1 MQKRLPTLGL
11 IGLLS
16 LFITPRGFSEK
27 RPPGKYKRIQ
37 KYLDQATRSKL
48 AGVVVYIQSPKHG
61 EWIIPSGY
69 ANLEKRTA
77 LQGDHIFSLASIGKM
92 YNAVAVL
99 KLVEEGRLKLD
110 DKIADHL
117 PVEIIRN
124 LPNATEVT
132 LRHLLR
138 HASGFVNYEK
148 DPELIRQY
156 VSGQLKLD
164 MLSHLDALRKYV
176 FGKAAL
182 FKPGEKYSY
191 SSTNYLL
198 LAMIVDKVI
207 PEGHSEYLRE
217 LIREHGFSNTYYRQ
231 TPPQKNVN
239 YYGDLNQDG
248 VMDDLTAQTIETTNW
263 FAGDDG
269 VYAPIG
275 EAAHFLQA
283 LMKGKILNERS
294 LKEMQT
300 WNNARKPDYG
310 LGLMADKSF
319 PYGLLMGHSG
329 RGIGV
334 TTDLY
339 YFPKQDMAV
348 AIFCNTGLR
357 GSAPLFSRAYLKMR
371 GRIVKKLFLF

>member
-1 MQKRLPTLGL
+1 MKKRLFTFGL
-11 IGLLS
+11 IGLL
-16 LFITPRGFSEK
+16 LLAIAPGGFSEN
-27 RPPGKYKRIQ
+27 RPPGKYRKIQ
-37 KYLDQATRSKL
+37 KYLDQATRDKL

-61 EWIIPSGY
+61 EWIITSGY
-69 ANLEKRTA
+69 ANLEEKTR
-77 LQGDHIFSLASIGKM
+77 LQRDHIFSLASIGKM

-110 DKIADHL
+110 DKIADYL
-117 PVEIIRN
+117 PMEIVAN

-138 HASGFVNYEK
+138 HASGFVNYEN
-148 DPELIRQY
+148 DPELVRQY
-156 VSGQLKLD
+156 ISGQLKLD
-164 MLSHLDALRKYV
+164 TLSHLDALRKYV
-176 FGKAAL
+176 FGKPAL
-182 FKPGEKYSY
+182 FKPGEKYGY

-198 LAMIVDKVI
+198 VAMIVDRVA
-207 PEGHSEYLRE
+207 PEGHSDYLRE
-217 LIREHGFSNTYYRQ
+217 LIRQHGFSNTYYRQ

-248 VMDDLTAQTIETTNW
+248 VIENLTAQTVETTNW
-263 FAGDDG
+263 FTGDDG
-269 VYAPIG
+269 VYAPVE

-283 LMKGKILNERS
+283 VMKGKILSERS

-319 PYGLLMGHSG
+319 PYCLLMGHSG

-339 YFPKQDMAV
+339 YFPRQDMTV

-357 GSAPLFSRAYLKMR
+357 GSAPVFSRVYFKMR
-371 GRIVKKLFLF
+371 TRIVKKLFLF